1 MVSTVVSR
9 AAGWRAGLVALMVAM
24 AGMAHAQA
32 PAFAL
37 HAQHVMVV
45 DEASGVVLLSKG
57 AQESVPMASLTKLLT
72 AMVVLDAGQDPQE
85 LLTIE
90 AADLDT
96 LKHTHRGLPVGATLS
111 RDKLLELALLAS
123 DNHAASSLARHYPG
137 GMAPF
142 LEAVRLKASA
152 LELANTRVLEPT
164 GLSPDNRSS
173 ASDLAVVVRAAADYP
188 AIVAA
193 TTQAR
198 GEALVNGK
206 PYRAVNTNRLVG
218 SPGWDILL
226 SKTGFTN
233 EAGRCLVMRLR
244 AAGKTVLLVL
254 LNASAGTGRTL
265 DAVNVTRW
273 LAGLTP
279 VKALPVVALETR
291 SKRTLRG
298 APRGQRP
305 TKLA

>member
-1 MVSTVVSR
+1 MSCS
-9 AAGWRAGLVALMVAM
+9 
-24 AGMAHAQA
+24 AHAEA
-32 PAFAL
+32 SDFTW

-45 DEASGVVLLSKG
+45 DEGSGEVLLSKG

-72 AMVVLDAGQDPQE
+72 AMVVLDAGQDLQE
-85 LLTIE
+85 RLTIE
-90 AADLDT
+90 VADLDT
-96 LKHTHRGLPVGATLS
+96 LKHTRSGLPVGTTLP

-137 GMAPF
+137 GMAAF
-142 LEAVRLKASA
+142 LESVRLKALA
-152 LELANTRVLEPT
+152 LELVSTRVLEPT

-173 ASDLAVVVRAAADYP
+173 ASDLAVVVHAAAGYP

-198 GEALVNGK
+198 GEAVVNGK
-206 PYRAVNTNRLVG
+206 PYHAHNTNGLVG

-244 AAGKTVLLVL
+244 SAGKTVLVVL
-254 LNASAGTGRTL
+254 LNASAGAGRTL
-265 DAVNVTRW
+265 DATNVTRW
-273 LAGLTP
+273 LAGLNP
-279 VKALPVVALETR
+279 LKSLPAVALETR
-291 SKRTLRG
+291 GKRALRG
-298 APRGQRP
+298 APRSQQL
-305 TKLA
+305 TKLG